1 VEYLSVQEYEFEGEL
16 DVSVVW
22 NQEGINAKKNL
33 VTDQNAEE
41 LDAVFEPGKEF
52 GFDATLEL
60 EEAKEAEPKSEEA
73 DSEVLAA

>member
-1 VEYLSVQEYEFEGEL
+1 MSIYLYKNMSLKDL
-16 DVSVVW
+16 DVSAVW

-33 VTDQNAEE
+33 VTDQNADE

-60 EEAKEAEPKSEEA
+60 EANEAEPKSEEA
-73 DSEVLAA
+73 EVLAA